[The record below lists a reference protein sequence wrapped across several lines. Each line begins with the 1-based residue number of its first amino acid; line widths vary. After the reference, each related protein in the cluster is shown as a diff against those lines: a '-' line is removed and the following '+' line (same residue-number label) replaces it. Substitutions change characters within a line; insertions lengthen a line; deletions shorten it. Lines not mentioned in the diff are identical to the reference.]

1 MVLYIHE
8 IEFHRYSIWYIQGQ
22 GQGTNPT
29 RKGRLPTTTPGCVW
43 SMHRTGRDPRA
54 DAAGPR
60 PTADG
65 PGGGGGGGGGC
76 RPHSSSSARVVM
88 GARASRVD
96 VEDGSA
102 SERIERGRR
111 SAKIRVRDARRGD
124 AIGG

>member
-54 DAAGPR
+54 TVGGRGAATDGRTGPVVVVVVVVVR
-60 PTADG
+60 TRRR
-65 PGGGGGGGGGC
+65 GC
-76 RPHSSSSARVVM
+76 ASVM

-102 SERIERGRR
+102 SE
-111 SAKIRVRDARRGD
+111 SA
-124 AIGG
+124 

>member
-1 MVLYIHE
+1 MVYTGKGKRPERDACPRPHPGVCGPCTA
-8 IEFHRYSIWYIQGQ
+8 RVV
-22 GQGTNPT
+22 T
-29 RKGRLPTTTPGCVW
+29 RARTP
-43 SMHRTGRDPRA
+43 R
-54 DAAGPR
+54 GPR

-65 PGGGGGGGGGC
+65 PGGGGGR

>member
-1 MVLYIHE
+1 
-8 IEFHRYSIWYIQGQ
+8 
-22 GQGTNPT
+22 
-29 RKGRLPTTTPGCVW
+29 
-43 SMHRTGRDPRA
+43 
-54 DAAGPR
+54 
-60 PTADG
+60 
-65 PGGGGGGGGGC
+65 
-76 RPHSSSSARVVM
+76 M

>member
-8 IEFHRYSIWYIQGQ
+8 IQFHRYSIWYIQGK
-22 GQGTNPT
+22 GNDPERDACPRPRPGVCGPCTARVVT
-29 RKGRLPTTTPGCVW
+29 RA
-43 SMHRTGRDPRA
+43 RT
-54 DAAGPR
+54 R

-65 PGGGGGGGGGC
+65 PGGGGGR

>member
-1 MVLYIHE
+1 MVYTGKGK
-8 IEFHRYSIWYIQGQ
+8 R
-22 GQGTNPT
+22 P

-43 SMHRTGRDPRA
+43 SMHRSGRDPRA

-65 PGGGGGGGGGC
+65 PGGGGGGGGGG
-76 RPHSSSSARVVM
+76 PHSSSSARVVM